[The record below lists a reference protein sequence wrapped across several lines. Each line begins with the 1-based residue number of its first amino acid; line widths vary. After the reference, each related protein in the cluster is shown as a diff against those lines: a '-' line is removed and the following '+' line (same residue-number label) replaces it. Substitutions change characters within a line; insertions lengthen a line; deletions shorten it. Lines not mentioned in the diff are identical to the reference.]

1 MSEWKQVESTASR
14 IQKALEFA
22 GKKQSDLVEA
32 TGLNKSTVSRYL
44 SGQIEPKQKAT
55 GLIARALG
63 VDEMWLWGYDVPMVR
78 SPEAKKNDAVISAVA
93 RMRKDPEFFELVSML
108 DELPAEQY
116 ASIKQLVSALR
127 NK

>member
-1 MSEWKQVESTASR
+1 MGEWKQIETTASR
-14 IQKALEFA
+14 IQKALA
-22 GKKQSDLVEA
+22 ITGMKQSDLVEA

-55 GLIARALG
+55 GLLARALG
-63 VDEMWLWGYDVPMVR
+63 VDEMWLWGYDVPMER
-78 SPEAKKNDAVISAVA
+78 SKNAKKNDAIVDVVTKL
-93 RMRKDPEFFELVSML
+93 RKDSDFFDVVSML
-108 DELPAEQY
+108 AELPAEQY